1 MSPHSPSGQA
11 AGGVFRVI
19 TVKEAEYLIGYN
31 MSYVMVAV
39 AAVFQLDTPVAR
51 VQATNTISG
60 CMTSNL
66 ETDTNKEKSRSL
78 QLCK

>member
-11 AGGVFRVI
+11 AGGVFRVT
-19 TVKEAEYLIGYN
+19 TVKEAEYLISYN
-31 MSYVMVAV
+31 MSYVMIAVAV
-39 AAVFQLDTPVAR
+39 AAVFQLDTPVDR

-66 ETDTNKEKSRSL
+66 ENGHE
-78 QLCK
+78 